1 MSKAP
6 KLRFKE
12 FSGDWESKKLGDLGD
27 VTKLAGFEFTNHV
40 EYSDTGEIIALRGL
54 NVKNGK
60 LILDDVKYIDNSD
73 FSKLNRSKLF
83 IDDLLFTYVGTVGET
98 ALIDKNDK
106 YYLAPNVSRIR
117 FDLNES
123 NSKFMHYNISRS
135 EYFNKVIQP
144 SIATSSQPA
153 LSMENIRKLNINI
166 PSKEEQEKIASFF
179 SLIDDKISLQGQ
191 KVESLKDYKRGMM
204 QKIFGRE
211 LRFKDDEG
219 RDYPEWKSGKVKDV
233 ITEHLY
239 PIEKPSDSYWRLGLR
254 SHGKGTFHEYV
265 TDPSKVSMDK
275 LYEVKKNMLIVNIT
289 FAWEHAIAIT
299 DANDEGKLVSHRFP
313 TYDFNENA
321 LYDFYKYYI
330 LLPKFKYCLVNSSPG
345 GAGRNR
351 VLNKKQFLEID
362 VPIPCI
368 DEQKKIAKI
377 LNKLDIKINKAQE
390 KLDSLN
396 EYKKGLLQQ
405 MFV

>member
-1 MSKAP
+1 MSNTP

-219 RDYPEWKSGKVKDV
+219 RDYPEWEEKKFKDFTKINQGLQIPISERYTTEGENRYFY
-233 ITEHLY
+233 ITNEFL
-239 PIEKPSDSYWRLGLR
+239 KSDSE
-254 SHGKGTFHEYV
+254 T
-265 TDPSKVSMDK
+265 
-275 LYEVKKNMLIVNIT
+275 
-289 FAWEHAIAIT
+289 
-299 DANDEGKLVSHRFP
+299 
-313 TYDFNENA
+313 
-321 LYDFYKYYI
+321 KYYI
-330 LLPKFKYCLVNSSPG
+330 ENPSESVICYEDDILMTRTGNTGKVVTGVKGAFHNNFFKIAYDKEKYDRMFLYYISTSHKMQKNIIRLAGSSTIPDLNHSDFYNIKVKLPII
-345 GAGRNR
+345 
-351 VLNKKQFLEID
+351 E
-362 VPIPCI
+362 
-368 DEQKKIAKI
+368 EQKKIADLLIRLDSKI
-377 LNKLDIKINKAQE
+377 SKEQE